1 VTSAALD
8 PNRVNSWN
16 NKALFKMMGESV
28 DADDD
33 VDSVEEETADI
44 IENWNDVMEGIF
56 SLCPRCVWLV
66 LGDNHEI
73 NPSG

>member
-1 VTSAALD
+1 
-8 PNRVNSWN
+8 
-16 NKALFKMMGESV
+16 MMGESV